1 MKNVWFNLNI
11 DKGSKYDDVGVVGN
25 LNELNN
31 WNINNPV
38 SLPYSEKDEL
48 FILIKYNYR
57 LIFKQNINMFF
68 LEVMGV
74 FGKIYLII

>member
-1 MKNVWFNLNI
+1 MVQFKYRY
-11 DKGSKYDDVGVVGN
+11 KGSKYDDVGVVGN

-48 FILIKYNYR
+48 FISDKIQLSHNIQVEYKYV
-57 LIFKQNINMFF
+57 F